1 MSNCFIDMKDL
12 SLYYPSAPYNAKSL
26 KELIFGIVKRKQ
38 TSIIIKDVQALK
50 NISLHIEEGDR
61 LGVIGANGSG
71 KSTLL
76 KAIAGIYP
84 PVSGTLKTMGTIRSL
99 FELSLGFDLHG
110 TGRENILYRSYL
122 LGDTPRT
129 VKSKMQ
135 DIIEF
140 ADLGEFIDYPIKTY
154 SAGMQMRLAFAISTT
169 VSGDIL
175 LLDEAIGAGDAAF
188 MVKVKNRVNEMVAN
202 SKILVLV
209 SHDFET
215 VKQICNRV
223 IWLGHG
229 NIIMDGKPNDVVESY
244 LEKAYGK
251 KAL

>member
-1 MSNCFIDMKDL
+1 MSKCFIDLKDFKL
-12 SLYYPSAPYNAKSL
+12 CYPSAPYNAKSL
-26 KELIFGIVKRKQ
+26 KEVMFGIIKRKEN
-38 TSIIIKDVQALK
+38 SKIIKDVQAL
-50 NISLHIEEGDR
+50 NNVNLHIDEGER
-61 LGVIGANGSG
+61 VGVIGSNGSG

-84 PVSGTLKTMGTIRSL
+84 PVSGTLCTTGSIRSL
-99 FELSLGFDLHG
+99 FELSLGFDIYG

-122 LGDTPRT
+122 LGDDPKT
-129 VKSKMQ
+129 VMAKME

-169 VSGDIL
+169 ICADIL
-175 LLDEAIGAGDAAF
+175 LLDEAIGAGDATF
-188 MVKVKNRVNEMVAN
+188 MVKVKKRVSEMVAN

-209 SHDFET
+209 SHDFTT
-215 VKQICNRV
+215 VKQICNRT
-223 IWLGHG
+223 IWIDKGS
-229 NIIMDGKPNDVVESY
+229 IVMDGESDEVVKSY

-251 KAL
+251 KA